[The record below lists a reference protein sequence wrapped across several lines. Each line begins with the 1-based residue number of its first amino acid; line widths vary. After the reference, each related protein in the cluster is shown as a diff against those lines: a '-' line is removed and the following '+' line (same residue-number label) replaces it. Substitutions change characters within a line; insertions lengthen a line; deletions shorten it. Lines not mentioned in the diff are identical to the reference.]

1 MYLAALQ
8 ITVYTRCRSGWMPL
22 LAYAIKFSI
31 SLSVYVQLLFHFPIH
46 FVFSLHSVVLL
57 SHPRCYC
64 YCCFCCFIVLSRYQ
78 RPKIYTLIV

>member
-46 FVFSLHSVVLL
+46 FVLSLFIPLSFCPILAAIVIVASVVLL
-57 SHPRCYC
+57 FYRVTSD
-64 YCCFCCFIVLSRYQ
+64 Q
-78 RPKIYTLIV
+78 KYTR